1 MERILHIAT
10 AKFETSLTYLPSG
23 WVFGPKIQPCYCYK
37 GHWSPLIIYEHF
49 IMQMVTCSTVVSS
62 RLLRLLLGGLFIT
75 LQCSSFKSEYLKLNE
90 HLIFFMMSPL
100 WLGSSLIRRRPVQAR
115 QFSDWQKTTGSH
127 AKMGPAELSAPDT
140 TKTGT
145 YNLW

>member
-1 MERILHIAT
+1 MLH
-10 AKFETSLTYLPSG
+10 
-23 WVFGPKIQPCYCYK
+23 
-37 GHWSPLIIYEHF
+37 
-49 IMQMVTCSTVVSS
+49 SS
-62 RLLRLLLGGLFIT
+62 IKPITLGGLIIT